1 MRIDITVNKKALD
14 EVRRL
19 ARYRLFKLKIDLINR
34 RLNYSQYKY
43 IVCEEDV
50 LRKMLKMIENI
61 ELDKELIL

>member
-1 MRIDITVNKKALD
+1 MRIDITINKKAID
-14 EVRRL
+14 EIRRL
-19 ARYRLFKLKIDLINR
+19 ARYRLFKLKTDLINR

-50 LRKMLKMIENI
+50 LRKILKMIENI